1 MTTDFMSI
9 EIKTLDLHKPG
20 NMTSNQKAKLPMDKQ
35 K

>member
-20 NMTSNQKAKLPMDKQ
+20 DMTSNQKAKLSMAKQ

>member
-9 EIKTLDLHKPG
+9 KTLDLHTPG
-20 NMTSNQKAKLPMDKQ
+20 DMTSNQKAKLPMAKQ